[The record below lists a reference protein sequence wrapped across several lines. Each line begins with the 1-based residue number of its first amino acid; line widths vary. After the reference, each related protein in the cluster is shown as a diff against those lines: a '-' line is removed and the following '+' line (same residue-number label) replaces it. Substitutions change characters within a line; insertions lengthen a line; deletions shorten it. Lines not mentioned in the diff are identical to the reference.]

1 MFQRNNNDF
10 YTINLKIM
18 KKTIYIISLIALA
31 ISFFLIIQYPG
42 SGRMNMIAGGLATIG
57 FVLNIIGSSL
67 VKVRQTVI

>member
-1 MFQRNNNDF
+1 
-10 YTINLKIM
+10 M

-42 SGRMNMIAGGLATIG
+42 SSRMNMIAGGLATIG